1 MGLFIYITLL
11 ATFNE
16 SLGIHVILDPI
27 ITVFLRNFMSKT
39 YWEGEIWELEPL
51 GQTSVSSDFRVLLM
65 CDN

>member
-27 ITVFLRNFMSKT
+27 ITVFLCNFMSKT

-51 GQTSVSSDFRVLLM
+51 GQTSVTLEAVTLEY
-65 CDN
+65 C